1 MDSFI
6 INDTAWADKIQK
18 ELNEYIDTL
27 QSWYVYG
34 EEEGEEPEPISG
46 LPYCGCETC
55 YWREVLAFV
64 SPKIM
69 NAQNEK
75 KIELA

>member
-1 MDSFI
+1 MDNFI
-6 INDTAWADKIQK
+6 INDKDWAE
-18 ELNEYIDTL
+18 ELQQGVDEYIDKL

-46 LPYCGCETC
+46 QPYCGCEVC

-64 SPKIM
+64 APRIM
-69 NAQNEK
+69 NGQNDK